1 MLNNYIVDPKNPGLE
16 EVTAG
21 SSRTHRLFS
30 KAAASEGPRAFPLGY
45 VEGLNDARTP
55 RAEFFKSLLE
65 RHGRP
70 CTKVGGRPYVA
81 LRTPGQLC
89 NCLGPVKAETRATA
103 RYRTTDRGKT
113 KSSQALVFLAPA
125 SSSPSC
131 DQANIQLV
139 CGAVTAQPVENQLA
153 RPIRSP
159 PSNRRACVARWSQVI
174 HRYPPLLK
182 VGGGTR

>member
-1 MLNNYIVDPKNPGLE
+1 MRPGAPGL
-16 EVTAG
+16 G
-21 SSRTHRLFS
+21 GR
-30 KAAASEGPRAFPLGY
+30 EGR
-45 VEGLNDARTP
+45 
-55 RAEFFKSLLE
+55 FFTSLLE

-70 CTKVGGRPYVA
+70 CTKVGGRPCVA
-81 LRTPGQLC
+81 LRTPDRLC
-89 NCLGPVKAETRATA
+89 NCLGPVQPETRTKG

-139 CGAVTAQPVENQLA
+139 CGTVVAQPVENRLA

-159 PSNRRACVARWSQVI
+159 PSRRRACVARWSQVI
-174 HRYPPLLK
+174 HRYPPLLESWRGNLLTATSP
-182 VGGGTR
+182 VQSP